1 MARRPR
7 ATDAEQPTAILASA
21 KRYKVDRGDSDPMK
35 SKSTDSSWQRAAWH
49 FFDVVG
55 EYRFSCEWVG
65 SQLSRAVLFATY
77 DDGDGPK
84 RVKEGNEADLALDTF
99 FGGQS
104 GQSQM
109 LADVGIH
116 YTVAGEC
123 YFVGLPGEDGE
134 PEEWSVQP
142 ASKVGRDGGK
152 WTLNGKPLPD
162 EATVIRSWRPHPND
176 PRKANSPSRA
186 ALPILSEIERLT
198 MHVAA
203 QVDSRLASAGIL
215 FLPKEMTFS
224 AEGVR
229 NADGSAATGGSAST
243 FVRALYDVMSTG
255 IADRESASALVP
267 IVITAEAE
275 YLDKANLMTFWTDL
289 DENAIELRKEALRR
303 MGLSLD
309 MPPEIVTGT
318 GEMNHWGAWAVD
330 EAAIK
335 SHTEPL
341 LMRIAGDITK
351 GFLRPALKVLGLPP
365 EEVRKYGVGIDTS
378 EMRLRPNRSKE
389 AVELWDRGELGTKAM
404 LRETGFDPED
414 APTEEERRT
423 WLLRKIAQQTTT
435 PEIVAEAARLLGL
448 QLSAPSSEASGNE
461 PTHDAPS
468 LKEHP
473 EVGPPDP
480 EATAAAAQQAALEAA
495 AEQMVFRA
503 LERAGNRLKS
513 KVRAPKMPGVEAP
526 ELYLWH
532 SVSPDLAEELLEG
545 AWDRVARFASS
556 LGTTAESLTPVLDS
570 YCRVLLTEKKPHSR
584 ELLSQYLSLTKA
596 AH

>member
-7 ATDAEQPTAILASA
+7 ATDAEQPTAMLASA

-35 SKSTDSSWQRAAWH
+35 AKSTDSSWQRAAWH

-55 EYRFSCEWVG
+55 EYRFACEWVG
-65 SQLSRAVLFATY
+65 SQLSRAILFATY
-77 DDGDGPK
+77 DDGSGPK
-84 RVKEGNEADLALDTF
+84 RVKEGDDADVALDTF
-99 FGGQS
+99 FGGQD
-104 GQSQM
+104 GQRQM
-109 LADVGIH
+109 LADCGIQ
-116 YTVAGEC
+116 YTVAGEF
-123 YFVGLPGEDGE
+123 YFVGLPETDDSD
-134 PEEWSVQP
+134 EEWSVVP
-142 ASKVGRDGGK
+142 ASKVSRDAGGQ
-152 WTLNGKPLPD
+152 WTLYNEPLPD
-162 EATVIRSWRPHPND
+162 GATVIRSWRPHPNN
-176 PRKANSPSRA
+176 PRHANSPTRA

-229 NADGSAATGGSAST
+229 NADGSTATGGSASQ
-243 FVRALYDVMSTG
+243 FVKALYDVMSTS
-255 IADRESASALVP
+255 ITNREDASALVP

-275 YLDKANLMTFWTDL
+275 YLDKANLMTFCTEL

-341 LMRIAGDITK
+341 LMRIAADIAK
-351 GFLRPALKVLGLPP
+351 GFLRPALVDAFGYDKADA
-365 EEVRKYGVGIDTS
+365 RKYGIGIDTS

-389 AVELWDRGELGTKAM
+389 AVELWDRGELGSKAM

-435 PEIVAEAARLLGL
+435 PEVVAEAARLLGL
-448 QLSAPSSEASGNE
+448 PLSERVLEGGEGNE

-468 LKEHP
+468 LTEHP
-473 EVGPPDP
+473 ETGPPDP
-480 EATAAAAQQAALEAA
+480 EAAALEAA
-495 AEQMVFRA
+495 SEQMVFRA

-532 SVSPDLAEELLEG
+532 TVTPDLAEELLEG
-545 AWDRVARFASS
+545 AWDRVGRFAPS

-584 ELLSQYLSLTKA
+584 SLLSQYLSLTKA

>member
-1 MARRPR
+1 MARRTR
-7 ATDAEQPTAILASA
+7 ATDEVQPTARLASA
-21 KRYKVDRGDSDPMK
+21 KRYKVDRGDSDPRR
-35 SKSTDSSWQRAAWH
+35 SKSTDNSWQRAAWH
-49 FFDVVG
+49 FYDVVG
-55 EYRFSCEWVG
+55 EFRFAADWVG
-65 SQLSRAVLFATY
+65 SQLSRARLFATY
-77 DDGDGPK
+77 DDGSGPK
-84 RVKEGNEADLALDTF
+84 RVPEGSPADEALDTF
-99 FGGQS
+99 FGGEE
-104 GQSQM
+104 GQAQM
-109 LADVGIH
+109 LADVGIQ
-116 YTVAGEC
+116 YTVAGDC
-123 YFVGLPGEDGE
+123 YFVGLSDDEGG
-134 PEEWSVQP
+134 EEWMVAPS
-142 ASKVGRDGGK
+142 SKVNRGPEG
-152 WTLNGKPLPD
+152 WTMYGDALPNQS
-162 EATVIRSWRPHPND
+162 TVIRSWRPHPND
-176 PRKANSPSRA
+176 PRKANAPSRA

-224 AEGVR
+224 AEGVK
-229 NADGSAATGGSAST
+229 NADGSTATGGSAST
-243 FVRALYDVMSTG
+243 FVKALYDVMSTG
-255 IADRESASALVP
+255 IAERESASALVP

-341 LMRIAGDITK
+341 LMRIAGDIAK
-351 GFLRPALKVLGLPP
+351 GFLRPVLRDVYKMDAT
-365 EEVRKYGVGIDTS
+365 EARRYGIGIDTS

-389 AVELWDRGELGTKAM
+389 AVELWDRGELGSKAM
-404 LRETGFDPED
+404 LRETGFDAED
-414 APTEEERRT
+414 APTDEERRT

-435 PEIVAEAARLLGL
+435 PEVVAEAARLLGL
-448 QLSAPSSEASGNE
+448 PLSAQPSEGAGNE

-468 LKEHP
+468 LTEHP

-480 EATAAAAQQAALEAA
+480 QAAALEAA
-495 AEQMVFRA
+495 SEQMVFRA

-532 SVSPDLAEELLEG
+532 TVSADLAEELLEG
-545 AWDRVARFASS
+545 AWDRVDRFAPS
-556 LGTTAESLTPVLDS
+556 LGTTSESLTPVLDS

-584 ELLSQYLSLTKA
+584 ALLNQYLALTKA

>member
-1 MARRPR
+1 MARRTPK
-7 ATDAEQPTAILASA
+7 ATDPAQPTALVASA
-21 KRYKVDRGDSDPMK
+21 KRYKIDRGDSDPMK
-35 SKSTDSSWQRAAWH
+35 ARSTDESWQRGVWH
-49 FFDVVG
+49 FFDTVG
-55 EYRFSCEWVG
+55 EYRFAAEWVG
-65 SQLSRAVLFATY
+65 AQLSRAILFATY
-77 DDGDGPK
+77 DDGNGPK
-84 RVKEGNEADLALDTF
+84 RVKPNTPADQSMDTF
-99 FGGQS
+99 FGGRD
-104 GQSQM
+104 GQAEM
-109 LADVGIH
+109 LATVGVH
-116 YTVAGEC
+116 YTVPGEC
-123 YFVGLPGEDGE
+123 FFVGQTVNGI
-134 PEEWSVQP
+134 EEWTVEP
-142 ASKVGRDGGK
+142 ASKVKRGADGN
-152 WTLNGKPLPD
+152 WTLYGEPLPSGSS
-162 EATVIRSWRPHPND
+162 VIRTWRPHPNN

-229 NADGSAATGGSAST
+229 NADGSTATGGSAST
-243 FVRALYDVMSTG
+243 FVKALYDVMSTG
-255 IADRESASALVP
+255 ITNREDASALVP

-303 MGLSLD
+303 LGLALD

-341 LMRIAGDITK
+341 LMRIANDIAK
-351 GFLRPALKVLGLPP
+351 GFLRPALIEAYGLPP
-365 EEVRKYGVGIDTS
+365 EEARKYGVGIDTS

-389 AVELWDRGELGTKAM
+389 ALELHDRGELSSTAL

-414 APTEEERRT
+414 APDETERRT

-435 PEIVAEAARLLGL
+435 PEVVAQAAAMLGL
-448 QLSAPSSEASGNE
+448 PLSVPEPDGSVGNE
-461 PTHDAPS
+461 RTHEAPS
-468 LKEHP
+468 LQEHP
-473 EVGPPDP
+473 EQGPPS
-480 EATAAAAQQAALEAA
+480 EAALTAAALEAA

-513 KVRAPKMPGVEAP
+513 KVRAAKMPGVEAP

-532 SVSPDLAEELLEG
+532 TVSTEMAEELLEG
-545 AWDRVARFASS
+545 AWDRVARFAPG
-556 LGTTAESLTPVLDS
+556 LGTTADLLTPVLDS

-584 ELLSQYLSLTKA
+584 ELLSQYLALTKVA
-596 AH
+596 R